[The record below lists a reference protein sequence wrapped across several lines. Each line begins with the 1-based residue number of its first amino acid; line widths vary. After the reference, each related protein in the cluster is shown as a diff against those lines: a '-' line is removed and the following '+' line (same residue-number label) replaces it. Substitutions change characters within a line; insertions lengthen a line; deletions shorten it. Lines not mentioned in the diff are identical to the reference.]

1 MRAVKRVYNWFVTN
15 LAAPAPAAARPPRV
29 TLRDVAER
37 AGVHVS
43 TVSRVLS
50 RRDGP
55 TSPTAARIHLIA
67 AELGYRP
74 DPYAASL
81 RTRRTRSF
89 GVLVPALTD
98 LVLATVYDEIEQSA
112 NAHGYDT
119 FVANTRDDVVQQRR
133 RVDLLLD
140 RRVDGLVLGD
150 ARLDDTFVDELAA
163 RGVPFVLVSRRHG
176 DHLSVTCDDELGG
189 RLAAEHLLGL
199 GHRRVAV
206 VAGEPYA
213 STGHDRTAGFL
224 AACRENG
231 LDVPMSRVLHS
242 RFDVA
247 GGREAADR
255 LLEQRDPPT
264 AVFVVNDFAA
274 VGVMGAL
281 RDRGLRP
288 GHDVAVVGFN
298 DVDIAAELPV
308 PLTSLRSPL
317 RTMGARAATT
327 LIARVEGQPVTSV
340 RLAPQL
346 IVRASSDPARAG

>member
-1 MRAVKRVYNWFVTN
+1 MD
-15 LAAPAPAAARPPRV
+15 LHAPPSSGGQGRV

-50 RRDGP
+50 RVDSG
-55 TSPTAARIHLIA
+55 TNPTASKVHRIA

-81 RTRRTRSF
+81 RTHRTRAL

-112 NAHGYDT
+112 NARGYDT
-119 FVANTRDDVVQQRR
+119 FVANTRDDMVGQRR

-140 RRVDGLVLGD
+140 RRVDGLILGD
-150 ARLDDTFVDELAA
+150 ARLDDTFVDELAQ

-176 DHLSVTCDDELGG
+176 GHPAVSCDDELGG
-189 RLAAEHLLGL
+189 RLAAEHLVQL
-199 GHRRVAV
+199 GHTQLAV

-213 STGHDRTAGFL
+213 STGHDRTVGFL
-224 AACRENG
+224 AACSERG
-231 LDVPMSRVLHS
+231 VHVPASRVLHS

-247 GGREAADR
+247 GGRAAAEQ
-255 LLEQRDPPT
+255 LLDQPERPT
-264 AVFVVNDFAA
+264 AIFVVNDFAA

-288 GHDVAVVGFN
+288 GRDVAVVGFN
-298 DVDIAAELPV
+298 DVSIAAELSP
-308 PLTSLRSPL
+308 PLTTIRSPL
-317 RTMGARAATT
+317 RTMGARAVTM
-327 LIARVEGQPVTSV
+327 LIARLQGEQVQPV
-340 RLAPQL
+340 RLAPEL
-346 IVRASSDPARAG
+346 VVRASSDPDHRA

>member
-1 MRAVKRVYNWFVTN
+1 MTDVAGPS
-15 LAAPAPAAARPPRV
+15 APTERV

-50 RRDGP
+50 RRDGG
-55 TSPTAARIHLIA
+55 TTRTGARVHRIA

-81 RTRRTRSF
+81 RTHRTGAF

-98 LVLATVYDEIEQSA
+98 LVLATVYDEIEQRA
-112 NAHGYDT
+112 NALGYHT
-119 FVANTRDDVVQQRR
+119 FVANTRDNVVEQRR

-150 ARLDDTFVDELAA
+150 ARMDEAFVDELAA

-176 DHLSVTCDDELGG
+176 DHPSVTCDDELGG
-189 RLAAEHLLGL
+189 RLAAEHLLSL
-199 GHRRVAV
+199 GHRQVAV
-206 VAGEPYA
+206 IAGEPYA
-213 STGHDRTAGFL
+213 STGHDRTTGFL

-231 LDVPMSRVLHS
+231 VDVPASRVLHS

-255 LLEQRDPPT
+255 LLQQRDVPT
-264 AVFVVNDFAA
+264 AAFVVNDFAA

-281 RDRGLRP
+281 RDRGLRV

-298 DVDIAAELPV
+298 DVSIASELPV
-308 PLTSLRSPL
+308 PLTSIRSPL
-317 RTMGARAATT
+317 RAMGAQAITT
-327 LIARVEGQPVTSV
+327 LIARLKGEPVGPV
-340 RLAPQL
+340 RLTPKL
-346 IVRASSDPARAG
+346 VVRASSDPSGQQHNSPRAD